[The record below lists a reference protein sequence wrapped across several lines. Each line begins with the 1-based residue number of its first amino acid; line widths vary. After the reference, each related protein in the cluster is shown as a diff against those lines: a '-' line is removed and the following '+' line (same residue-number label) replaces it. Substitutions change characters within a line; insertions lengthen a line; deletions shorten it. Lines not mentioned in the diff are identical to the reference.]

1 MRDILSEI
9 KSMLSKS
16 LYKNEEHVRLSL
28 VTRLI
33 QTLGWNI
40 WDPVEVNS
48 EFAPVPTED
57 QTKVDL
63 ALFLT
68 PYIPTIFIE
77 IKAVGK
83 LEGNINNIERQMRD
97 YNRNNTALF
106 SIITDG
112 RKWRFYFSQT
122 GGEFPQKCFK
132 TLDILE
138 DSIDELERIFIIF
151 LSKDE
156 IQSGDAENSAKKYL
170 ELNQKQRFLEDA
182 LPKARRL
189 ILEPPYPSLPQA
201 LKNIVLKSGLSV
213 TLDEVAAFIQSFD
226 ATRYPIEVPKVESTT
241 DRQESNRKEKLFP
254 RTYQGSQ
261 TPSKDGSFEFVF
273 KVNKSFLDN
282 GYLTIPREFNEYLT
296 GSVKLKDKCDIILD
310 SLNNRQINAYLY
322 HGKSGWGFYYQIRIA
337 NKPDFIHTGGL
348 YSLKIDD
355 FIKVSF
361 DGFKSNEPKFS
372 FAPAK

>member
-1 MRDILSEI
+1 
-9 KSMLSKS
+9 MLSKN
-16 LYKNEEHVRLSL
+16 LFKNEEHVRLSL
-28 VTRLI
+28 VTRLM
-33 QTLGWNI
+33 QALGWNI
-40 WDPVEVNS
+40 WDPVEFNS

-68 PYIPTIFIE
+68 PYVPTIFIE
-77 IKAVGK
+77 IKAVGR

-122 GGEFPQKCFK
+122 GGEFSQKCFK

-138 DSIDELERIFIIF
+138 DGIDELERLFSVF

-170 ELNQKQRFLEDA
+170 ELNQKQRSLEDA
-182 LPKARRL
+182 LPKARRV
-189 ILEPPYPSLPQA
+189 ILESPYPSLPQA
-201 LKNIVLKSGLSV
+201 LKDIVLRSGLSV
-213 TLDEVAAFIQSFD
+213 TLGEAASFIQSSD
-226 ATRYPIEVPKVESTT
+226 ATRYPIEFPKVESPI
-241 DRQESNRKEKLFP
+241 DRQEQNRKDKLSP
-254 RTYQGSQ
+254 QPYQGTQ
-261 TPSKDGSFEFVF
+261 TPSKIGSFEFTF

-282 GYLTIPREFNEYLT
+282 GFLTIPREFNQYLS
-296 GSVKLKDKCDIILD
+296 GIVNLKDKCEIILT
-310 SLNNRQINAYLY
+310 SLNHRQIPAYLY
-322 HGKSGWGFYYQIRIA
+322 HGKSGWGLYYQIKIS

-348 YSLKIDD
+348 SSLKIDD
-355 FIKVSF
+355 FISVRF
-361 DGFKSNEPKFS
+361 HGFRNNEPSFS
-372 FAPAK
+372 FATAN

>member
-1 MRDILSEI
+1 
-9 KSMLSKS
+9 MLSKN

-28 VTRLI
+28 VARLM
-33 QTLGWNI
+33 QALDWNI
-40 WDPVEVNS
+40 WDPVEVHS

-77 IKAVGK
+77 VKSVGK
-83 LEGNINNIERQMRD
+83 LEGNISNIEHQMRD
-97 YNRNNTALF
+97 YNRNNTAPF

-122 GGEFPQKCFK
+122 GGEFSQKCFK

-138 DSIDELERIFIIF
+138 DSIDELERNFTIF

-170 ELNQKQRFLEDA
+170 ELNQKQRLLEDA

-201 LKNIVLKSGLSV
+201 LKDIALGSGLSV
-213 TLDEVAAFIQSFD
+213 TLDEVAAFIQNSD
-226 ATRYPIEVPKVESTT
+226 ATRYPIELPGVESPT
-241 DRQESNRKEKLFP
+241 DRKDSNRKDELSTRP
-254 RTYQGSQ
+254 YQVYK
-261 TPSKDGSFEFVF
+261 THSKDGTFGFIF

-282 GYLTIPREFNEYLT
+282 GLLTIPREFNEYLS
-296 GSVKLKDKCDIILD
+296 GSVKLKDNCDIILT
-310 SLNNRQINAYLY
+310 SLNNRQIPAYLY
-322 HGKSGWGFYYQIRIA
+322 HGKSGWGLYFQIKIA
-337 NKPDFIHTGGL
+337 NKPDFIQTGGL
-348 YSLKIDD
+348 SSLKIDD
-355 FIKVSF
+355 FIRVRF
-361 DGFKSNEPKFS
+361 HGFRNNELHFS
-372 FAPAK
+372 FATAD

>member
-1 MRDILSEI
+1 MRDILLDI

-33 QTLGWNI
+33 QALGWNI

-48 EFAPVPTED
+48 EFAPVPSED

-122 GGEFPQKCFK
+122 GGEFSQKCFK
-132 TLDILE
+132 TLDISE
-138 DSIDELERIFIIF
+138 DSIDELERILSIF

-201 LKNIVLKSGLSV
+201 LKNIVLRSGLSV
-213 TLDEVAAFIQSFD
+213 TLDEVAGFIQSSE
-226 ATRYPIEVPKVESTT
+226 ATRYPIEVPKAERPT
-241 DRQESNRKEKLFP
+241 DRQESNKKEKSFT
-254 RTYQGSQ
+254 RTYQAIQ
-261 TPSKDGSFEFVF
+261 TPSKSGSFEFPF
-273 KVNKSFLDN
+273 KLNKSFLDN

-296 GSVKLKDKCDIILD
+296 SSVNLKDKCDIILT
-310 SLNNRQINAYLY
+310 SLNNRQIDAYLY
-322 HGKSGWGFYYQIRIA
+322 HGKSGWGLYYQIRIA
-337 NKPDFIHTGGL
+337 NKPDFIHIGGL
-348 YSLKIDD
+348 SSLRIDGS
-355 FIKVSF
+355 IKVRF
-361 DGFKSNEPKFS
+361 HGFKNNEPNFS
-372 FAPAK
+372 FATVN

>member
-1 MRDILSEI
+1 MKDILSDI
-9 KSMLSKS
+9 KSMLSRN

-28 VTRLI
+28 VTRLM
-33 QTLGWNI
+33 QALGWNI
-40 WDPVEVNS
+40 WDPAEVNS

-77 IKAVGK
+77 IKAVDK
-83 LEGNINNIERQMRD
+83 LEGNINSIERQMRD

-122 GGEFPQKCFK
+122 GGEFSKKCFK
-132 TLDILE
+132 TLDILT
-138 DSIDELERIFIIF
+138 DSIDELERIFSIF

-170 ELNQKQRFLEDA
+170 ELNQKQRLLEDA

-201 LKNIVLKSGLSV
+201 LKDIVLRSGHSV
-213 TLDEVAAFIQSFD
+213 TLEEVATFIQSSD
-226 ATRYPIEVPKVESTT
+226 ATRYPIELPKVESPT
-241 DRQESNRKEKLFP
+241 DRQESNRKDKFSP
-254 RTYQGSQ
+254 RPYQGIQ
-261 TPSKDGSFEFVF
+261 KPSKYGSFEFTF
-273 KVNKSFLDN
+273 KVNKSFLDY
-282 GYLTIPREFNEYLT
+282 GFLTIPREFNEYLS
-296 GSVKLKDKCDIILD
+296 GSVNLKDKCDIILT
-310 SLNNRQINAYLY
+310 SLNNRQIAAYLY
-322 HGKSGWGFYYQIRIA
+322 HGKSGWGLYYQIKIA

-348 YSLKIDD
+348 SSLKIDD
-355 FIKVSF
+355 FIRVRF
-361 DGFKSNEPKFS
+361 HGFRNNEPDFS
-372 FAPAK
+372 FATVN